1 MLRPVLWA
9 ALAVLALAPPARA
22 DDRAGAIREVVEAL
36 RVEANIP
43 ALGLGVIDDGEVVFL
58 GGFGEVDGRPATEHD
73 RFRAASISKLFTGQ
87 AVMQLVKAGKL
98 RLDDDV
104 GRWLPPLAGRGLTIR
119 HLMTHRSGLRDLVFP
134 LETSDPARGGA
145 YLALLAALPAG
156 APGAAYAYTDADFNV
171 LGLVVSTISG
181 EAFDTYVR
189 RRILDRIGMPES
201 SMFPAPA
208 DRADLAPP
216 FLNRPTVRP
225 ATPRPFDIAFAPSE
239 GLVTS
244 AADLTSWTL
253 ATLKTDRRVLPLDA
267 YAAMLAIQGPADG
280 PGRRVGLAWM
290 LREPEQ
296 GRPIAEHGGSVR
308 GYNALVLTYPRQKR
322 AVVILTNADDAPR
335 WAIAAAVDRLL
346 GP

>member
-1 MLRPVLWA
+1 MLKRILW
-9 ALAVLALAPPARA
+9 LALAMLALAAPAFA
-22 DDRAGAIREVVEAL
+22 DDRAAAIREAVETL
-36 RVEANIP
+36 RAEASIP

-87 AVMQLVKAGKL
+87 AVMQLVQAGKV

-104 GRWLPPLAGRGLTIR
+104 GRWLPALSGRGLTIR

-134 LETSDPARGGA
+134 VETSDPARGEA
-145 YLALLAALPAG
+145 YLTLLAALPAG
-156 APGAAYAYTDADFNV
+156 TPGAAYAYTDADFNV
-171 LGLVVSTISG
+171 LGLIVATISG
-181 EAFDTYVR
+181 EAFEAYVQR
-189 RRILDRIGMPES
+189 RVLDPVGMPDS
-201 SMFPAPA
+201 AMFPAPDA
-208 DRADLAPP
+208 RAGMAQP
-216 FLNRPTVRP
+216 FLNKPAVQP

-244 AADLTSWTL
+244 AADLTRWTL
-253 ATLKTDRRVLPLDA
+253 ATLKTDRRVLRLDA
-267 YAAMLAIQGPADG
+267 YAAMLATQGQAGG

-290 LREPEQ
+290 LREPEP
-296 GRPIAEHGGSVR
+296 GRPIAEHAGSVR

-322 AVVILTNADDAPR
+322 AVVILTKADDAPR